1 MAEGLTVVVASWNT
15 RKYLEVFLEAIYKF
29 TTKDF
34 NLIIVDN
41 HSADGSPEYLR
52 EYFPDVTV
60 YELRR
65 NVGHGLAID
74 YAIHKACTNQIVVL
88 DIDAFPISHDWLRIL
103 LEPLNNGATLVGA
116 EHCGYVHPCY
126 MALHRDFFL
135 KNKHT
140 FDAVYTR
147 KLRIRKTV
155 WPKFWDAG
163 QLITERDDG
172 YHHYIPPTSVR
183 GPHALGVVFGHV
195 VYHNFYSTQS
205 AGGQVTKEQS
215 DQAWQEAID
224 KYLRA

>member
-1 MAEGLTVVVASWNT
+1 MVVASWNT
-15 RKYLEVFLEAIYKF
+15 RKYLEIFLEAIYKF
-29 TTKDF
+29 TSTNF
-34 NLIIVDN
+34 ELIVVDN
-41 HSADGSPEYLR
+41 HSTDGSPEYIR
-52 EYFPDVTV
+52 EHFPHVTL

-74 YAIHKACTNQIVVL
+74 FAIHKARTNQIIVL
-88 DIDAFPISHDWLRIL
+88 DIDAFPIANDWLRIL

-116 EHCGYVHPCY
+116 EHCGYLHPCY
-126 MALHRDFFL
+126 MALRRDFFL

-140 FDAVYTR
+140 FDAVYSR
-147 KLRIRKTV
+147 KLRLRKSS

-163 QLITERDDG
+163 QLITERDNG

-195 VYHNFYSTQS
+195 FYHNFYSTQH
-205 AGGQVTKEQS
+205 AGSQVAKELS
-215 DQAWQEAID
+215 DQAWQEAVD